1 LSFLSVVGARSFAIG
16 NLLFGTRFGANF
28 VVLSGIFVG
37 SVVLRRKIGVGLV
50 VSENCSL
57 RVVWYNIFELWVVL
71 YRIFTLRVQVR
82 VAGDVKDERRVE
94 TARQAKCGPENA
106 V

>member
-1 LSFLSVVGARSFAIG
+1 MSVVGTRSFAIG
-16 NLLFGTRFGANF
+16 TLLFGTSFGADF
-28 VVLSGIFVG
+28 VVLCGIFVG
-37 SVVLRRKIGVGLV
+37 SVILRRKIGVGLV

-57 RVVWYNIFELWVVL
+57 RVVLR
-71 YRIFTLRVQVR
+71 RIFTMRFRVR
-82 VAGDVKDERRVE
+82 IAGDVKGDRRME